1 MWRLLRITYKEMAA
15 APLGPEDRLDSW
27 KEIAAYL
34 KRGVRTVQRWE
45 RSNGLP
51 VRRLEL
57 DKHGTVYAYK
67 AELDAWWNSRQQSA
81 SKSEEDRPQ
90 VEKPT
95 SVPTPPPLA
104 AVAASRRY
112 PSPFWVGIGLLTV
125 LWFALLSGA
134 ERQLATAVSIL
145 RSQFR

>member
-1 MWRLLRITYKEMAA
+1 MGQLLRITYQEMAA
-15 APLGPEDRLDSW
+15 SPLGPEDRLDSW

-57 DKHGTVYAYK
+57 DKHGTVHAYK
-67 AELDAWWNSRQQSA
+67 AELDAWWQSRQQPVTRSDA
-81 SKSEEDRPQ
+81 SRPEAEAPNPAPSQ
-90 VEKPT
+90 P
-95 SVPTPPPLA
+95 
-104 AVAASRRY
+104 AVTASRRY
-112 PSPFWVGIGLLTV
+112 PSPFWFGIGLLTI
-125 LWFALLSGA
+125 LWFALISGA

>member
-1 MWRLLRITYKEMAA
+1 MWRLLRITYQEMAA
-15 APLGPEDRLDSW
+15 ASLGPEDRLDSW

-67 AELDAWWNSRQQSA
+67 AELDAWWHSRQQSA
-81 SKSEEDRPQ
+81 ARSDEDHPEAEIPDR
-90 VEKPT
+90 
-95 SVPTPPPLA
+95 SPPPP
-104 AVAASRRY
+104 VAIASRRY
-112 PSPFWVGIGLLTV
+112 PSPFWVGIGLLTL

-134 ERQLATAVSIL
+134 ER
-145 RSQFR
+145 

>member
-1 MWRLLRITYKEMAA
+1 LLRITYQEMAA

-57 DKHGTVYAYK
+57 EKHGTVYAYK
-67 AELDAWWNSRQQSA
+67 AELDAWWHSRQQSVTRRDA
-81 SKSEEDRPQ
+81 DRRP
-90 VEKPT
+90 EAEAPN
-95 SVPTPPPLA
+95 PAPPPTA
-104 AVAASRRY
+104 AAASRRY
-112 PSPFWVGIGLLTV
+112 PSPFWFGIGLLTI
-125 LWFALLSGA
+125 LWFVLISGA
-134 ERQLATAVSIL
+134 EHQLATAVSIL

>member
-1 MWRLLRITYKEMAA
+1 MWRFLRITYKEMAA

-104 AVAASRRY
+104 A
-112 PSPFWVGIGLLTV
+112 
-125 LWFALLSGA
+125 
-134 ERQLATAVSIL
+134 
-145 RSQFR
+145 

>member
-1 MWRLLRITYKEMAA
+1 MWRLLRITYQEMAA

-34 KRGVRTVQRWE
+34 KKGVRTVQRWE
-45 RSNGLP
+45 QSNGLP

-57 DKHGTVYAYK
+57 EKHGTVYAYK

-81 SKSEEDRPQ
+81 ARGEEECPEAEIPER
-90 VEKPT
+90 
-95 SVPTPPPLA
+95 SPPPPA
-104 AVAASRRY
+104 SVASKRY
-112 PSPFWVGIGLLTV
+112 PSPFWVGIGLLTL

-134 ERQLATAVSIL
+134 ERQLSTAVSIL

>member
-1 MWRLLRITYKEMAA
+1 MSRLLRITYQEMAA

-67 AELDAWWNSRQQSA
+67 AELDAWWHSRQQSVVRG
-81 SKSEEDRPQ
+81 EEDRTEAEAPA
-90 VEKPT
+90 P
-95 SVPTPPPLA
+95 SPPPLA
-104 AVAASRRY
+104 AAAASRRY
-112 PSPFWVGIGLLTV
+112 PSPFWVGIGLLTI

-134 ERQLATAVSIL
+134 ERQLSTAVSII